1 MIFQQ
6 NLKGYFIN
14 VYKLDNSLN
23 DYIYQFSNIIPAFFN
38 RLKYFYIKQPTFYIQ
53 QVVFLEYTYESRDF
67 AFIKLD
73 LRKGDYGFRK
83 SCFEIS

>member
-6 NLKGYFIN
+6 SMKGYFIN

-23 DYIYQFSNIIPAFFN
+23 DYICQFAKAIPAFLN
-38 RLKYFYIKQPTFYIQ
+38 RLKYFYIKQPTFYMQ

-67 AFIKLD
+67 ACVRLD
-73 LRKGDYGFRK
+73 LKKEDYGFRK

>member
-6 NLKGYFIN
+6 RLKGNFIN

-23 DYIYQFSNIIPAFFN
+23 DYIYRFSKIILAFFN
-38 RLKYFYIKQPTFYIQ
+38 RLKYFYFKQPTFYMQ
-53 QVVFLEYTYESRDF
+53 QVVFLQYTYESRDF
-67 AFIKLD
+67 ACVKLD
-73 LRKGDYGFRK
+73 LKRRDYGFRK

>member
-23 DYIYQFSNIIPAFFN
+23 DYIYQFAKTIPAFFN
-38 RLKYFYIKQPTFYIQ
+38 RLKYFYIKQPTFYMQ

-67 AFIKLD
+67 ACVKLD
-73 LRKGDYGFRK
+73 LKKRDYGFRK
-83 SCFEIS
+83 SCFEIY

>member
-14 VYKLDNSLN
+14 VDKLYNILN
-23 DYIYQFSNIIPAFFN
+23 DYICHFAKAIPDLFN
-38 RLKYFYIKQPTFYIQ
+38 RLKYFYIKQPTFYMQ

-67 AFIKLD
+67 ACVKLD
-73 LRKGDYGFRK
+73 LKKGGYGFRK

>member
-23 DYIYQFSNIIPAFFN
+23 DYIYQFSNIIPAVLN
-38 RLKYFYIKQPTFYIQ
+38 RLKYFYIKQPTFYMQ
-53 QVVFLEYTYESRDF
+53 QVVFLEYTYKSRDF
-67 AFIKLD
+67 ACIKLD
-73 LRKGDYGFRK
+73 LKMGDYGFRK